1 MLRNYDLWLPLNEVR
16 LLPEGRLEAR
26 VQIDP
31 SSEWF
36 SGHFVEAPIMPAV
49 SLLSLVGEILR
60 RQGKKDG
67 RNLEVSGFRKV
78 RIKRVVIPGDELCV
92 SVARMPS
99 DSQANLDFLLTS
111 QGRTVAKGILKIT
124 ENFA

>member
-1 MLRNYDLWLPLNEVR
+1 MLRYYDLWLPLKETR
-16 LLPEGRLEAR
+16 LIPEGRIEAR

-36 SGHFVEAPIMPAV
+36 SGHFEEIPIMPAV

-60 RQGKKDG
+60 RQGEKEG

-78 RIKRVVIPGDELCV
+78 RIKRVVMPGEELCI
-92 SVARMPS
+92 SVASMPS
-99 DSQANLDFLLTS
+99 DSQADLDFLLTS
-111 QGRTVAKGILKIT
+111 QGLTVAKGILKIT
-124 ENFA
+124 EDLA